1 MDIVILL
8 VGFSIGLVLLV
19 KGADEMVS
27 SAVQIALKFKL
38 PSSIIGA
45 TFIGFGTSAPELFAS
60 TGAALKGDLD
70 LGIGNIV
77 GSNIANSL
85 LVVAVLYLAL
95 PKDFSQK
102 IKLNQISPVWMAILT
117 TVFVSTYVLTNEFPF
132 LLGAVL
138 LILVI
143 YVIYKMISTESV
155 DEGELLGE
163 EKNYIWLR
171 GGLSLLATLYGSQLV
186 VDNAVAIAELFGV
199 SSLIIGSTIIAIGTS
214 LPEVAGTISAAKMR
228 KPDIVF
234 GNIFGSNLF
243 NIGLVGAT
251 AIMISPGEISSVID
265 YQLFIM
271 YFVSFIV
278 IFLSR
283 NLKQLLCLL
292 PHLQLVSNN
301 LVFGFLYPLFGKPCH
316 IRHLLGI

>member
-228 KPDIVF
+228 KPDIVY

-283 NLKQLLCLL
+283 NLIKRNTLLGYLFIVAYIL
-292 PHLQLVSNN
+292 FLVS
-301 LVFGFLYPLFGKPCH
+301 LF
-316 IRHLLGI
+316 

>member
-214 LPEVAGTISAAKMR
+214 LPEIAGTISAAKMR

-283 NLKQLLCLL
+283 NVIKRTPLLGYLFIVAYIL
-292 PHLQLVSNN
+292 FLVS
-301 LVFGFLYPLFGKPCH
+301 LF
-316 IRHLLGI
+316 

>member
-186 VDNAVAIAELFGV
+186 VDNAVAIAELFEV

-283 NLKQLLCLL
+283 NLIKRNTLLGYLFIVAYVL
-292 PHLQLVSNN
+292 FLVS
-301 LVFGFLYPLFGKPCH
+301 LF
-316 IRHLLGI
+316 

>member
-1 MDIVILL
+1 MDIIILL

-102 IKLNQISPVWMAILT
+102 VKLNQISPVWMAILT

-143 YVIYKMISTESV
+143 FVIYKMISTESV

-283 NLKQLLCLL
+283 NLIKR
-292 PHLQLVSNN
+292 NT
-301 LVFGFLYPLFGKPCH
+301 
-316 IRHLLGI
+316 LLGYLFIVAYVLFLISLF

>member
-1 MDIVILL
+1 MEIVILL

-283 NLKQLLCLL
+283 NLIKR
-292 PHLQLVSNN
+292 NT
-301 LVFGFLYPLFGKPCH
+301 
-316 IRHLLGI
+316 LLGYLFIVAYVLFLFSLF

>member
-1 MDIVILL
+1 MDIIILL

-283 NLKQLLCLL
+283 NLIKRNTLLGYLFIVAYIL
-292 PHLQLVSNN
+292 FLVS
-301 LVFGFLYPLFGKPCH
+301 LF
-316 IRHLLGI
+316 

>member
-155 DEGELLGE
+155 DEGELFGE

-228 KPDIVF
+228 KPDIVY

-283 NLKQLLCLL
+283 NVIKRN
-292 PHLQLVSNN
+292 S
-301 LVFGFLYPLFGKPCH
+301 
-316 IRHLLGI
+316 LLGYLFIVAYILFLISLF

>member
-1 MDIVILL
+1 MDIIILL

-102 IKLNQISPVWMAILT
+102 VKLNQISPIWMAILT

-143 YVIYKMISTESV
+143 FVIYKMISTESV

-271 YFVSFIV
+271 YFVSFIA

-283 NLKQLLCLL
+283 NVIKRN
-292 PHLQLVSNN
+292 S
-301 LVFGFLYPLFGKPCH
+301 
-316 IRHLLGI
+316 LLGYLFIVAYILFLFSLF

>member
-155 DEGELLGE
+155 DEGELFEE

-283 NLKQLLCLL
+283 NLIKRNSLLGYLFIVAYIL
-292 PHLQLVSNN
+292 FLVS
-301 LVFGFLYPLFGKPCH
+301 LF
-316 IRHLLGI
+316 

>member
-271 YFVSFIV
+271 YFVSFIA

-283 NLKQLLCLL
+283 NVIKRNSLLGYLFIFAYIL
-292 PHLQLVSNN
+292 FLVS
-301 LVFGFLYPLFGKPCH
+301 LF
-316 IRHLLGI
+316 

>member
-1 MDIVILL
+1 MDIIILL

-45 TFIGFGTSAPELFAS
+45 TFIWFGTSAPELFAS

-102 IKLNQISPVWMAILT
+102 VKLNQISPVWMAILT

-143 YVIYKMISTESV
+143 FVIYKMISTESV

-271 YFVSFIV
+271 YFVSFIA

-283 NLKQLLCLL
+283 NVIKRN
-292 PHLQLVSNN
+292 S
-301 LVFGFLYPLFGKPCH
+301 
-316 IRHLLGI
+316 LLGYLFIVAYILFLFSLF

>member
-102 IKLNQISPVWMAILT
+102 VKLNQISPVWMAILT

-143 YVIYKMISTESV
+143 FVIYKMISTESV

-283 NLKQLLCLL
+283 NVIKRNSLLGYLFIVAYIL
-292 PHLQLVSNN
+292 FLVS
-301 LVFGFLYPLFGKPCH
+301 LF
-316 IRHLLGI
+316 

>member
-102 IKLNQISPVWMAILT
+102 IKLNQISPVWMAIFST
-117 TVFVSTYVLTNEFPF
+117 IFVSTYVLTNEFPF

-171 GGLSLLATLYGSQLV
+171 GGSSLLATLYGSQLV

-214 LPEVAGTISAAKMR
+214 LPEIAGTISAAKIR

-251 AIMISPGEISSVID
+251 AIMISPGEIGSVID

-283 NLKQLLCLL
+283 NVIKRNPLLGYLFIVAYIL
-292 PHLQLVSNN
+292 FLVS
-301 LVFGFLYPLFGKPCH
+301 LF
-316 IRHLLGI
+316 

>member
-95 PKDFSQK
+95 PRDFSQK

-132 LLGAVL
+132 LLGAFL

-243 NIGLVGAT
+243 NIGLVGAI

-283 NLKQLLCLL
+283 NLIKR
-292 PHLQLVSNN
+292 NT
-301 LVFGFLYPLFGKPCH
+301 
-316 IRHLLGI
+316 LLGYLFIVAYVLFLFSLF

>member
-102 IKLNQISPVWMAILT
+102 IKLNQISPVWMAIFST
-117 TVFVSTYVLTNEFPF
+117 IFVSTYVLTNEFPF

-155 DEGELLGE
+155 DEGELFGE

-214 LPEVAGTISAAKMR
+214 LPEVAGTISAAKIR

-251 AIMISPGEISSVID
+251 AIMISPGEIGSVID

-283 NLKQLLCLL
+283 NVIKRNPLLGYLFIVAYIL
-292 PHLQLVSNN
+292 FLVS
-301 LVFGFLYPLFGKPCH
+301 LF
-316 IRHLLGI
+316 

>member
-102 IKLNQISPVWMAILT
+102 IKLNQISPVWMAIFST
-117 TVFVSTYVLTNEFPF
+117 IFVSTYVLTNEFPF

-214 LPEVAGTISAAKMR
+214 LPEVAGTISAAKIR

-251 AIMISPGEISSVID
+251 AIMISPGEIGSVID

-283 NLKQLLCLL
+283 NVIKRNPLLGYLFIVAYIL
-292 PHLQLVSNN
+292 FLVS
-301 LVFGFLYPLFGKPCH
+301 LF
-316 IRHLLGI
+316 

>member
-283 NLKQLLCLL
+283 NVIKR
-292 PHLQLVSNN
+292 NA
-301 LVFGFLYPLFGKPCH
+301 
-316 IRHLLGI
+316 LLGYLFIVAYILFLFSLF

>member
-251 AIMISPGEISSVID
+251 AIIISPGEISSVID

-283 NLKQLLCLL
+283 NLIKRNTLLGYLFIFAYIL
-292 PHLQLVSNN
+292 FLVS
-301 LVFGFLYPLFGKPCH
+301 LF
-316 IRHLLGI
+316 

>member
-1 MDIVILL
+1 MDIIILL
-8 VGFSIGLVLLV
+8 FGFTIGLVLLV

-27 SAVQIALKFKL
+27 SAIQIALKFKL
-38 PSSIIGA
+38 PSSIVGA

-60 TGAALKGDLD
+60 TSAALNGDLD

-95 PKDFSQK
+95 PKDFTKK
-102 IKLNQISPVWMAILT
+102 IKLNQISPIWMAILT
-117 TVFVSTYVLTNEFPF
+117 TIFVSTYVLTNKFPF
-132 LLGAVL
+132 LLGVAL
-138 LILVI
+138 FALVI

-155 DEGELLGE
+155 DEENLLEE
-163 EKNYIWLR
+163 EKKYIWLR
-171 GGLSLLATLYGSQLV
+171 GVISLVATLYGSQLV
-186 VDNAVAIAELFGV
+186 VDNAVEIASLFGV
-199 SSLIIGSTIIAIGTS
+199 SSLVIGSTIIAIGTS

-228 KPDIVF
+228 NPDIVF

-243 NIGLVGAT
+243 NIGLVGGT
-251 AIMISPGEISSVID
+251 AIIISPGEISSVID

-271 YFVSFIV
+271 YFVSFAV

-283 NLKQLLCLL
+283 NVIKRNVVLGYVFIATYLL
-292 PHLQLVSNN
+292 
-301 LVFGFLYPLFGKPCH
+301 FLISLF
-316 IRHLLGI
+316 

>member
-1 MDIVILL
+1 MDIIILL

-27 SAVQIALKFKL
+27 SAVQIALIFKL

-132 LLGAVL
+132 LLGTVL
-138 LILVI
+138 VILVI

-155 DEGELLGE
+155 DEEELLGE

-186 VDNAVAIAELFGV
+186 VDNAVAIAGLFGV

-251 AIMISPGEISSVID
+251 AIMISPGEISSLID

-271 YFVSFIV
+271 YFVSFIA

-283 NLKQLLCLL
+283 NVIKRNS
-292 PHLQLVSNN
+292 LV
-301 LVFGFLYPLFGKPCH
+301 GFLFIVAYILF
-316 IRHLLGI
+316 LFSLF

>member
-1 MDIVILL
+1 MDIVILI

-27 SAVQIALKFKL
+27 SAIQIALRFKL
-38 PSSIIGA
+38 PSSIVGA

-95 PKDFSQK
+95 PEDFSQK
-102 IKLNQISPVWMAILT
+102 IKLNQISPIWMAILT

-143 YVIYKMISTESV
+143 YVIYKMIRTESV
-155 DEGELLGE
+155 DEGEFLEE
-163 EKNYIWLR
+163 EKSYLWLR
-171 GGLSLLATLYGSQLV
+171 GGLSLVATLYGSQLV

-251 AIMISPGEISSVID
+251 AIIISPGEISSVID

-283 NLKQLLCLL
+283 NIIKRNTLLGYLFIIAYIL
-292 PHLQLVSNN
+292 FLVS
-301 LVFGFLYPLFGKPCH
+301 LF
-316 IRHLLGI
+316 

>member
-283 NLKQLLCLL
+283 NVIKRNSILGYLFIVAYVLF
-292 PHLQLVSNN
+292 LVS
-301 LVFGFLYPLFGKPCH
+301 LF
-316 IRHLLGI
+316 

>member
-102 IKLNQISPVWMAILT
+102 IKLNQISPVWMAIFST
-117 TVFVSTYVLTNEFPF
+117 IFVSTYVLTNEFPF

-214 LPEVAGTISAAKMR
+214 LPEIAGTISAAKIR

-251 AIMISPGEISSVID
+251 AIMISPGEIGSVID

-283 NLKQLLCLL
+283 NVIKRN
-292 PHLQLVSNN
+292 S
-301 LVFGFLYPLFGKPCH
+301 
-316 IRHLLGI
+316 LLGYLFIVAYILFLISLF

>member
-19 KGADEMVS
+19 KGADEMVG

-38 PSSIIGA
+38 PSSIVGA

-102 IKLNQISPVWMAILT
+102 IELNQISPVWMAILT

-283 NLKQLLCLL
+283 NLIKRNTLLGYLFIFAYIL
-292 PHLQLVSNN
+292 FLVS
-301 LVFGFLYPLFGKPCH
+301 LF
-316 IRHLLGI
+316 

>member
-1 MDIVILL
+1 MDILILL

-27 SAVQIALKFKL
+27 SAIQIALKFKL

-85 LVVAVLYLAL
+85 LVVAVLFLAL
-95 PKDFSQK
+95 PKDFSKK

-117 TVFVSTYVLTNEFPF
+117 TVFVSTYVLTNEFSF

-138 LILVI
+138 IILVI

-155 DEGELLGE
+155 DEEELLEE

-214 LPEVAGTISAAKMR
+214 LPEVAGTVSAAKMR

-283 NLKQLLCLL
+283 NVIKRNT
-292 PHLQLVSNN
+292 LVGY
-301 LVFGFLYPLFGKPCH
+301 LFIIVYILFLISLF
-316 IRHLLGI
+316 

>member
-283 NLKQLLCLL
+283 NLIKRNTLLGYLFIIAYIL
-292 PHLQLVSNN
+292 FLVS
-301 LVFGFLYPLFGKPCH
+301 LF
-316 IRHLLGI
+316 

>member
-1 MDIVILL
+1 MDIIILL

-138 LILVI
+138 LVLVI

-155 DEGELLGE
+155 DEGELLEE

-271 YFVSFIV
+271 YFVSFVV

-283 NLKQLLCLL
+283 NIIKRNSLLGYLFIVAYIL
-292 PHLQLVSNN
+292 FLVS
-301 LVFGFLYPLFGKPCH
+301 LF
-316 IRHLLGI
+316 

>member
-271 YFVSFIV
+271 YFVSFIA

-283 NLKQLLCLL
+283 NVIKRNTLLGYLFIVAYVL
-292 PHLQLVSNN
+292 FLVS
-301 LVFGFLYPLFGKPCH
+301 LF
-316 IRHLLGI
+316 

>member
-95 PKDFSQK
+95 PKDFLQK

-117 TVFVSTYVLTNEFPF
+117 TVFVSTYVFTNEFPF

-283 NLKQLLCLL
+283 NVIKRNYLLGYLFIIAYIL
-292 PHLQLVSNN
+292 FLVS
-301 LVFGFLYPLFGKPCH
+301 LF
-316 IRHLLGI
+316 

>member
-283 NLKQLLCLL
+283 NLIKR
-292 PHLQLVSNN
+292 NT
-301 LVFGFLYPLFGKPCH
+301 
-316 IRHLLGI
+316 LLGYLFIVAYILFLFSLF

>member
-271 YFVSFIV
+271 YFVSFIA

-283 NLKQLLCLL
+283 NVIKRN
-292 PHLQLVSNN
+292 S
-301 LVFGFLYPLFGKPCH
+301 
-316 IRHLLGI
+316 LLGYLFIVAYILFLFRLF

>member
-283 NLKQLLCLL
+283 NLIKRNTLLGYLFIVAYIL
-292 PHLQLVSNN
+292 FLVS
-301 LVFGFLYPLFGKPCH
+301 LF
-316 IRHLLGI
+316 

>member
-60 TGAALKGDLD
+60 TGAALRGDLD
-70 LGIGNIV
+70 LGIGNII

-283 NLKQLLCLL
+283 NVIKRNSLLGYLFIVAYIL
-292 PHLQLVSNN
+292 FLVS
-301 LVFGFLYPLFGKPCH
+301 LF
-316 IRHLLGI
+316 

>member
-19 KGADEMVS
+19 KGADEMVG

-38 PSSIIGA
+38 PSSIVGA

-102 IKLNQISPVWMAILT
+102 IELNQISPVWMAILT

-132 LLGAVL
+132 LLGAAL
-138 LILVI
+138 LILVT
-143 YVIYKMISTESV
+143 YVTYKMISTESV

-214 LPEVAGTISAAKMR
+214 LPEVAGTVSAAKMR

-283 NLKQLLCLL
+283 NVIKRNT
-292 PHLQLVSNN
+292 LV
-301 LVFGFLYPLFGKPCH
+301 GYLF
-316 IRHLLGI
+316 IIVYILSLISLF

>member
-155 DEGELLGE
+155 DEGELFGE

-228 KPDIVF
+228 KPDIVY

-251 AIMISPGEISSVID
+251 AIMISPGEIGSVID

-283 NLKQLLCLL
+283 NVIKRN
-292 PHLQLVSNN
+292 P
-301 LVFGFLYPLFGKPCH
+301 
-316 IRHLLGI
+316 LLGYLFIVAYILFLASLF

>member
-1 MDIVILL
+1 MDIAILL

-95 PKDFSQK
+95 PKNFSQK

-271 YFVSFIV
+271 YFVSFIA

-283 NLKQLLCLL
+283 NVIKRNSLLGYLFIVAYIL
-292 PHLQLVSNN
+292 FLVS
-301 LVFGFLYPLFGKPCH
+301 LF
-316 IRHLLGI
+316 

>member
-102 IKLNQISPVWMAILT
+102 IKLNQISPVWMAIFST
-117 TVFVSTYVLTNEFPF
+117 IFVSTYVLTNEFPF

-251 AIMISPGEISSVID
+251 AIMISPGEIGSVID

-283 NLKQLLCLL
+283 NVIKRNPLLGYLFIVAYIL
-292 PHLQLVSNN
+292 FLVS
-301 LVFGFLYPLFGKPCH
+301 LF
-316 IRHLLGI
+316 

>member
-214 LPEVAGTISAAKMR
+214 LPEVAGTIAAAKMR

-283 NLKQLLCLL
+283 NVIKRNSLLGYLFIVAYIL
-292 PHLQLVSNN
+292 FLVS
-301 LVFGFLYPLFGKPCH
+301 LF
-316 IRHLLGI
+316 